1 MEPEQPL
8 PVAASDGDLERAL
21 QSLELGQLLPR
32 FHAPLGVH
40 RLAEVAELEIEDLAE
55 IGLTRLQ
62 IRRLLRVVK
71 AAAAGKPDADR
82 FEAAAARGLAAL
94 CHCFCV
100 LCFLS
105 VPFLA
110 GPWDDLR
117 LPASRARDA
126 SPRSAA
132 RSRRRSSSPCPA
144 RRRSASRVTFRS
156 VSSSSGLE
164 FEQRCRSEI
173 LEWLRGYGEEVCP
186 KALGIQQHDCDLVV
200 KLSASLPSSQVLPK
214 SFQLVRPGIAH
225 CSKGSLLF
233 FEMKSRARRVDHA
246 VLQLRTRQELL
257 RFRPATP
264 CQVQLFAILA
274 LVPSDTSGYQMLRDA
289 AWKHGD
295 VEIATVDPDTLPPED
310 LQTTLEECSGED
322 TADALKQDV
331 YEALAHGPVH
341 LVTLASGLGFAKRYN
356 KLFHEGRRVN
366 NGSWTAFLR
375 SIPGVQVEVRETG
388 GYMPHSNVWLTKYPA
403 PGQPRAPSGFGEA
416 PWPRDADWHCWQPY
430 QGHGD
435 GRARAAARASLE
447 RVQGG

>member
-1 MEPEQPL
+1 M
-8 PVAASDGDLERAL
+8 S
-21 QSLELGQLLPR
+21 
-32 FHAPLGVH
+32 
-40 RLAEVAELEIEDLAE
+40 
-55 IGLTRLQ
+55 
-62 IRRLLRVVK
+62 
-71 AAAAGKPDADR
+71 
-82 FEAAAARGLAAL
+82 
-94 CHCFCV
+94 
-100 LCFLS
+100 
-105 VPFLA
+105 
-110 GPWDDLR
+110 
-117 LPASRARDA
+117 
-126 SPRSAA
+126 
-132 RSRRRSSSPCPA
+132 
-144 RRRSASRVTFRS
+144 FRS

-164 FEQRCRSEI
+164 FEQRCRTEI

-214 SFQLVRPGIAH
+214 SFHLVRPGSAL
-225 CSKGSLLF
+225 CSRGSLLF

-246 VLQLRTRQELL
+246 VHQLRTRQELL

-295 VEIATVDPDTLPPED
+295 VEIATVDPDALPPED
-310 LQTTLEECSGED
+310 PPTTLEEPGAAED
-322 TADALKQDV
+322 TAEALKRDV

-375 SIPGVQVEVRETG
+375 SIPGVQVEVRATG
-388 GYMPHSNVWLTKYPA
+388 GYMPHSNVWLMKYPGQ
-403 PGQPRAPSGFGEA
+403 GQPRG
-416 PWPRDADWHCWQPY
+416 PWRDEDWHCWQPH
-430 QGHGD
+430 QGLGD
-435 GRARAAARASLE
+435 GRALRPSLAE